1 MGMGGLNSLLGAHG
15 ESRTLLNISSDESAL
30 AVTCHVICLGGMT
43 EERKMVGVPLHLRTE
58 MPPRVGAHGARK
70 EQGSPTTSSLSE
82 HISIHRCQ

>member
-15 ESRTLLNISSDESAL
+15 ESRTLLNISSDESAP
-30 AVTCHVICLGGMT
+30 AVTCCIICSGGMT

-70 EQGSPTTSSLSE
+70 EQGSPQPAVSLST
-82 HISIHRCQ
+82 